1 MTLSDVDIAIIVLYL
16 LGVVALGSSFRR
28 RQRDVRD
35 YFLGR
40 RDLPW
45 WAIMGSIVATET
57 STLTFIG
64 VPALAFATNFAF
76 IQLVL
81 GYLVGRLIVVLV
93 LIPSYFRGQ
102 LLTAYQLLR
111 HRFGLVAERSASALF
126 LVTRTLADGVRL
138 FATALVLVVMLNLNE
153 FEAIIIIAA
162 ATVVYCY
169 LGGMRAIIWT
179 DVVQL
184 LIYLAGALVAATIL
198 IDDVP
203 GGWAEILRLG
213 HEHGKWQWV
222 NWRFDLTE
230 TYTFWSGL
238 VGGAFFTTATHGTDQ
253 LMVQRYL
260 CARSRRQATLA
271 LLFSGVVIAIQFLLF
286 LTIGVMLFAY
296 YTHFPPPQPFDQP
309 DKVFPHFLVTALPP
323 GIRGVVI
330 AGVFAAAM
338 STLSSSL
345 NSLAASSVEDF
356 YRPLRGDKPE
366 SHYLRVARGVTI
378 LWALVEL
385 VVAWL
390 ARRVP
395 SVLEAGLAIAGFT
408 NGSMLGLFLLGV
420 LAPGIGQ
427 TAGLIGMA
435 IGLGVMLIVA
445 HTSVAWPWYVLV
457 GSVVTFVTGL
467 AAHWIVSLRE

>member
-1 MTLSDVDIAIIVLYL
+1 MKLSDMDIAIIVLYL

-45 WAIMGSIVATET
+45 WAITGSIVATET

-64 VPALAFATNFAF
+64 VPALAFATNLTF

-81 GYLVGRLIVVLV
+81 GYLVGRLIVVLL
-93 LIPSYFRGQ
+93 LIPPYFRGE

-111 HRFGLVAERSASALF
+111 RRFGLATERSASALF

-138 FATALVLVVMLNLNE
+138 FATALVLVVMTNLNE
-153 FEAIIIIAA
+153 FEAIVIIAV

-179 DVVQL
+179 DVTQL
-184 LIYLAGALVAATIL
+184 LIYLVGAVVAAIIL
-198 IDDVP
+198 VNDIP
-203 GGWAEILRLG
+203 GGWAEVVRLG
-213 HEHGKWQWV
+213 QEHGKWQWV
-222 NWRFDLTE
+222 DWRFDLAR

-271 LLFSGVVIAIQFLLF
+271 LLSSGVVIAIQFLLF

-296 YTHFPPPQPFDQP
+296 YKHFPPPQPFDQP
-309 DKVFPHFLVTALPP
+309 DRVFPHFLVTALPP
-323 GIRGVVI
+323 GIRGLVI

-345 NSLAASSVEDF
+345 NSLSASSVEDF
-356 YRPLRGDKPE
+356 YRPLKAGEPE
-366 SHYLRVARGVTI
+366 AHYLRVAQSVTI
-378 LWALVEL
+378 FWALVEL
-385 VVAWL
+385 IVAWL

-420 LAPGIGQ
+420 LTRGIGQ

-435 IGLGVMLIVA
+435 IGLGVMLMVA
-445 HTSVAWPWYVLV
+445 RTSIAWPWYVLV
-457 GSVVTFVTGL
+457 GSVVTFVAGI
-467 AAHWIVSLRE
+467 AARRIERGGH